1 MTNLCIINSCTCVV
15 LEHFIF
21 QGILNKPKYI
31 KAVHNYLKDAN
42 HSAKLPKLDIKY
54 ID

>member
-1 MTNLCIINSCTCVV
+1 MHSTRTFYISR
-15 LEHFIF
+15 H
-21 QGILNKPKYI
+21 LNKPKYI